1 MYFWSYPRIYF
12 IIMDSTIL
20 EKKLADQEK
29 QLQEMK
35 SKLEKVTDFIENA
48 TVPLHWIND
57 EGIVTWANQAE
68 LNLLGYT
75 KEEYIGQSIIQ
86 FHKDKKGIE
95 ELLFRLKNNEIV
107 NNHAS
112 QLITKDGQFKDVLIS
127 SSSLFQNGKFIHTR
141 CFTRDISDIRREEEQ
156 KTKERQNARKS
167 IEESEIRSRLA
178 IEAAEMGAFDWD
190 LSNQVFF
197 SSQRLIEIFGFTDPA
212 TSHAN
217 LINTFHPDDKPLRD
231 KAVADCLSKGSLVY
245 EARVI
250 WPDKSIHWVRV
261 YGKITYDEKDQPKR
275 MFGIVTDIT
284 EQKEAELI
292 LKEDARK
299 IRIILE
305 SLPQMAWTAYPN
317 GAVNYFS
324 KNWYEYTGQQPEEE
338 LLSSWN
344 AVWHPD
350 LTSYAKEKWAEA
362 IRTGMP
368 YEVENLAKRAAD
380 GIYRWM
386 SIKAVPLKNAEG
398 DILMWAGSITD
409 IHEQKTFAEKLEQKI
424 SERTKQL
431 KQSQMDMAELNNVL
445 AEKNF
450 ELEKQNSE
458 LTSFTY
464 IASHDLQEPIR
475 KIHTFSQLILEREQ
489 DQLSKMA
496 TDYLN
501 RITSASI
508 RMKQLVE
515 AFLNYSR
522 IGNASIILEPTDLN
536 VILQETIKSLA
547 ESIQEKQA
555 VIEVGELPII
565 QGSSIQLQQLF
576 INLIGN
582 AIKYCKPNVCP
593 IVEVQAHKLSDKEIG
608 ITGSEATDYW
618 NIRIQDNGIGFDQEH
633 AAKIFEV
640 FQRLHN
646 KNEYAGTG
654 IGLSICKKIVLAH
667 KGYITATGDLGVGS
681 VFMIYFPVKI

>member
-1 MYFWSYPRIYF
+1 MH
-12 IIMDSTIL
+12 DSLTL
-20 EKKLADQEK
+20 ENKLADKEK
-29 QLQEMK
+29 QLQEMR
-35 SKLEKVTDFIENA
+35 SRLEKVTDFIENA
-48 TVPLHWIND
+48 TVPLHWVND
-57 EGIVTWANQAE
+57 EGIIIWANKAE
-68 LNLLGYT
+68 LDLLGYT
-75 KEEYIGQSIIQ
+75 SEEYIGHSIIQ

-95 ELLFRLKNNEIV
+95 DLLARLKNNEIV
-107 NNHAS
+107 QNYPA
-112 QLITKDGQFKDVLIS
+112 QLITKDGKLKEVLIS
-127 SSSLFQNGKFIHTR
+127 SSSLFQNGKFVHTR
-141 CFTRDISDIRREEEQ
+141 CFTRDISDIKREEEQ
-156 KTKERQNARKS
+156 KTRERLSARRS

-178 IEAAEMGAFDWD
+178 IEAAEMGSFDWD
-190 LSNQVFF
+190 IANQFFF
-197 SSQRLIEIFGFTDPA
+197 SSQRLIEIFGFKDPS
-212 TSHAN
+212 TSHLE
-217 LINTFHPDDKPLRD
+217 LINSIHPDDKPIRD
-231 KAVADCLSKGSLVY
+231 HAVHNSFLKGSLVY
-245 EARVI
+245 EARVV
-250 WPDKSIHWVRV
+250 WPDQSIHWVRV
-261 YGKITYDEKDQPKR
+261 YGKITHNEKREPQR

-299 IRIILE
+299 IRVILE

-317 GAVNYFS
+317 GIVNYFS
-324 KNWYEYTGQQPEEE
+324 ENWYEFTGQKPEQE
-338 LLSSWN
+338 LMSAWN

-350 LTSYAKEKWAEA
+350 SVAPAKEKWKEA
-362 IRTGMP
+362 VRTGTP
-368 YEVENLAKRAAD
+368 YEVENLAKRASD
-380 GIYRWM
+380 GSYRWM
-386 SIKAVPLKNAEG
+386 SVKAVPLKNSEG
-398 DILMWAGSITD
+398 DILMWVGSITD

-424 SERTKQL
+424 TERTKQL

-450 ELEKQNSE
+450 ELEKQNAE

-489 DQLSKMA
+489 GQLSKMA

-501 RITSASI
+501 RIASASI

-522 IGNASIILEPTDLN
+522 IGNASVTLEPTDLN
-536 VILQETIKSLA
+536 SILQEVIKNLA

-555 VIEVGELPII
+555 IVELDNLPVIN
-565 QGSSIQLQQLF
+565 GSTIQLQQLF

-582 AIKYCKPNVCP
+582 AIKYSKPTVRP
-593 IVEVQAHKLSDKEIG
+593 VIKIIAQKVSEKEIG
-608 ITGSEATDYW
+608 ITGGETTDFW

-667 KGYITATGDLGVGS
+667 KGYIAATGEPGVGS
-681 VFMIYFPVKI
+681 TFLIYFPAKD

>member
-1 MYFWSYPRIYF
+1 MQYS
-12 IIMDSTIL
+12 STLKL
-20 EKKLADQEK
+20 ENKLADLEK
-29 QLQEMK
+29 QLHEMK
-35 SKLEKVTDFIENA
+35 STLEKVTDFVENA
-48 TVPLHWIND
+48 TIPLHWVND
-57 EGIVTWANQAE
+57 KGIITWANQAE
-68 LNLLGYT
+68 LDLLGYAAH
-75 KEEYIGQSIIQ
+75 EYVGQSIVQ

-95 ELLFRLKNNEIV
+95 DVLFRLKNNETIR
-107 NNHAS
+107 NYAA
-112 QLITKDGQFKDVLIS
+112 QLITKDGKLKDVLIDS
-127 SSSLFQNGKFIHTR
+127 NSLFQDGKFIHTR
-141 CFTRDISDIRREEEQ
+141 CFTKDVSNIKKEEQ
-156 KTKERQNARKS
+156 KISERLHTRQS
-167 IEESEIRSRLA
+167 IEESELRSRLA
-178 IEAAEMGAFDWD
+178 IEAAEMGVFDWD
-190 LSNQVFF
+190 LSGQIFF
-197 SSQRLIEIFGFTDPA
+197 SSQRLIEIFGFKDPA
-212 TSHAN
+212 TTHQQ
-217 LINTFHPDDKPLRD
+217 LINSFHPDDKAIRD
-231 KAVADCLSKGSLVY
+231 KAVNDSFSKGSLVY

-261 YGKITYDEKDQPKR
+261 YGKITTDKNGKARR

-317 GAVNYFS
+317 GIVNYFS
-324 KNWYEYTGQQPEEE
+324 ENWYEFTGQKRDKD
-338 LLSSWN
+338 LMTAWN
-344 AVWHPD
+344 DSWHPD
-350 LTSYAKEKWAEA
+350 LASEAIEKWKEA
-362 IRTGMP
+362 VRTGNP
-368 YEVENLAKRAAD
+368 YEAKNIAKRVTD
-380 GIYRWM
+380 GAYRWM
-386 SIKAVPLKNAEG
+386 SVKAIPLKNAEG
-398 DILMWAGSITD
+398 DILMWVGSVTD
-409 IHEQKTFAEKLEQKI
+409 IHEQKSFAEELEQKI

-431 KQSQMDMAELNNVL
+431 KRSQIDMAELNNVL

-475 KIHTFSQLILEREQ
+475 KIHTFSQLILERE
-489 DQLSKMA
+489 DGKLSNMA
-496 TDYLN
+496 IDYLN

-522 IGNASIILEPTDLN
+522 IGNASVTLEPTDLN
-536 VILQETIKSLA
+536 IILQDVIKNLA
-547 ESIQEKQA
+547 ESIQEKKA
-555 VIEVGELPII
+555 IVEIEDLPVIY
-565 QGSSIQLQQLF
+565 GSTIQLHQLF

-582 AIKYCKPNVCP
+582 AIKYAKPNVPP
-593 IVEVQAHKLSDKEIG
+593 IVKVQVKKISDKEIG
-608 ITGSEATDYW
+608 ITGGETTDFW

-646 KNEYAGTG
+646 KNDYAGTG

-667 KGYITATGDLGVGS
+667 KGYIVANGEPGVGS
-681 VFMIYFPVKI
+681 TFMIYFPVKI

>member
-1 MYFWSYPRIYF
+1 MH
-12 IIMDSTIL
+12 DSSTL
-20 EKKLADQEK
+20 ENKLADKEK

-48 TVPLHWIND
+48 TVPLHWVND
-57 EGIVTWANQAE
+57 KGIIIWANQAE

-75 KEEYIGQSIIQ
+75 SEEYIGQSIVQ
-86 FHKDKKGIE
+86 FHKDKKGIKD
-95 ELLFRLKNNEIV
+95 LLARLRNNEIIQ
-107 NNHAS
+107 NHIA
-112 QLITKDGQFKDVLIS
+112 QLITKDGRLKDVLIS
-127 SSSLFQNGKFIHTR
+127 SSSLFQNGEFIHTR
-141 CFTRDISDIRREEEQ
+141 CFTRDVSDIKREEEQ
-156 KTKERQNARKS
+156 KTLERLSARKS
-167 IEESEIRSRLA
+167 IEESEVRSRLA

-190 LSNQVFF
+190 IANQLFF
-197 SSQRLIEIFGFTDPA
+197 SSQRLIEIFGFKDPA
-212 TSHAN
+212 TTHKD
-217 LINTFHPDDKPLRD
+217 LINSLHPDDRPLHD
-231 KAVADCLSKGSLVY
+231 KAVNDSFLKGSLVY

-250 WPDKSIHWVRV
+250 WPDTSIHWVRV
-261 YGKITYDEKDQPKR
+261 YGKATYDEKGLPQR

-299 IRIILE
+299 IRVILE

-317 GAVNYFS
+317 GIVNYFS
-324 KNWYEYTGQQPEEE
+324 ENWYEFTGQDPEQE
-338 LLSSWN
+338 LMTSWN

-350 LTSYAKEKWAEA
+350 LAAHAKEKWKEA
-362 IRTGMP
+362 VATGTP
-368 YEVENLAKRAAD
+368 YEVENLAKRSSD
-380 GIYRWM
+380 GTYRWM
-386 SIKAVPLKNAEG
+386 SVKAVPLKNSEG
-398 DILMWAGSITD
+398 DILMWVGSITD

-424 SERTKQL
+424 TERTKQL
-431 KQSQMDMAELNNVL
+431 KRSQMDMAELNNVL

-475 KIHTFSQLILEREQ
+475 KIHTFSQLILER
-489 DQLSKMA
+489 DQELLSKMA

-522 IGNASIILEPTDLN
+522 IGNASVTLEPTDLN
-536 VILQETIKSLA
+536 VILQDVIKNLA

-555 VIEVGELPII
+555 IIEIDNLPVIH
-565 QGSSIQLQQLF
+565 GSTIQLQQLF

-582 AIKYCKPNVCP
+582 AIKYSKPT
-593 IVEVQAHKLSDKEIG
+593 VQPVVKVLAHKVSEKDIG
-608 ITGSEATDYW
+608 ITGGETTDFW

-667 KGYITATGDLGVGS
+667 KGFIAATGEPGVGS
-681 VFMIYFPVKI
+681 TFMIYFPVKV

>member
-1 MYFWSYPRIYF
+1 MQHS
-12 IIMDSTIL
+12 STL
-20 EKKLADQEK
+20 EFENKLAELEK

-35 SKLEKVTDFIENA
+35 SRLEKVTDFIENA
-48 TVPLHWIND
+48 SIPLHWVNAS
-57 EGIVTWANQAE
+57 GIIIWANQAE
-68 LNLLGYT
+68 LDFLGYT
-75 KEEYIGQSIIQ
+75 SEEYIGQSIVK

-95 ELLFRLKNNEIV
+95 DLLVRLKNNEIIK
-107 NNHAS
+107 NHIA
-112 QLITKDGQFKDVLIS
+112 QLITKDGKLKDVLIS
-127 SSSLFQNGKFIHTR
+127 SSSLFKDGEFVHTR
-141 CFTRDISDIRREEEQ
+141 CFTRDVSDIKQEEEQ
-156 KTKERQNARKS
+156 KIVERLNARKS
-167 IEESEIRSRLA
+167 IEESEVRSRLA

-190 LSNQVFF
+190 LANQIFF
-197 SSQRLIEIFGFTDPA
+197 SSPRLIEIFGFKDPA
-212 TSHAN
+212 TTHQQ
-217 LINTFHPDDKPLRD
+217 LISTFHPDDKPIRD
-231 KAVADCLSKGSLVY
+231 KAVNDSFSKGSLVY

-261 YGKITYDEKDQPKR
+261 YGKITGIEKGQAQR

-299 IRIILE
+299 IRAILE

-317 GAVNYFS
+317 GIVNYFS
-324 KNWYEYTGQQPEEE
+324 ENWYEFTGQKPDQEFMAA
-338 LLSSWN
+338 WD
-344 AVWHPD
+344 AVWHPE
-350 LTSYAKEKWAEA
+350 LTEQAKEKWMEA
-362 IRTGMP
+362 VKTGTP
-368 YEVENLAKRAAD
+368 YEAENMARRAKD
-380 GIYRWM
+380 GVYRWM
-386 SIKAVPLKNAEG
+386 SVKAVPLKNVEG
-398 DILMWAGSITD
+398 DVLMWVGSITD

-489 DQLSKMA
+489 GHLSPMA

-522 IGNASIILEPTDLN
+522 IGNASITLEPTDLN
-536 VILQETIKSLA
+536 VILQDALKNLT
-547 ESIQEKQA
+547 ESIQEKHA
-555 VIEVGELPII
+555 VIEVDPLPII
-565 QGSSIQLQQLF
+565 HGSNIQLQQLF

-582 AIKYCKPNVCP
+582 AIKYAKPNVP
-593 IVEVQAHKLSDKEIG
+593 PVIQVKAHKIADTEIG
-608 ITGSEATDYW
+608 ITGGESKEYW
-618 NIRIQDNGIGFDQEH
+618 NICVQDNGIGFDQEH

-667 KGYITATGDLGVGS
+667 KGYIAAMGEPGEGS
-681 VFMIYFPVKI
+681 TFMIYFPVKD